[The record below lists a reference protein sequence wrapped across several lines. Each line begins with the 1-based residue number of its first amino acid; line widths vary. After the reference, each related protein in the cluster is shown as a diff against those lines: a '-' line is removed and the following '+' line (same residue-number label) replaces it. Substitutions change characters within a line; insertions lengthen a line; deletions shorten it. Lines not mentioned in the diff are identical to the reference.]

1 VGERGALGYGR
12 KKEIKRQIK
21 YIIKF
26 SLISTPLS
34 LRLKRGHARAFE
46 VHESTLEGKT
56 LGKIYGASSFNSH

>member
-1 VGERGALGYGR
+1 MFNMPNTFNR

-26 SLISTPLS
+26 SFDFYLS

-46 VHESTLEGKT
+46 VHESALEGKT
-56 LGKIYGASSFNSH
+56 LGKICGVSSFNSH